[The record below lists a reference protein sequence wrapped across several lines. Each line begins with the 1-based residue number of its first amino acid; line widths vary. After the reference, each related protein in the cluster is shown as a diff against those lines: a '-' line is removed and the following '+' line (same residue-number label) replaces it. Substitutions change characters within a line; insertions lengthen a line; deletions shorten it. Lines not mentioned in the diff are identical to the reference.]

1 MYGLER
7 NSGTRFKT
15 RRFVARCDLCSREKP
30 GWLWIRGKDYV
41 RCPQC
46 EDGLIKGRE
55 TQVSQ
60 TRVIFLPPGVVLN
73 PKIVPQFFLED

>member
-1 MYGLER
+1 MRGLER

-15 RRFVARCDLCSREKP
+15 RRFVALCDLCSKQKP
-30 GWLWIRGKDYV
+30 GWLWMGGNDYV

-55 TQVSQ
+55 TQVDQ
-60 TRVIFLPPGVVLN
+60 TRRIFLPRGVVLN
-73 PKIVPQFFLED
+73 PKIIPQYRED